1 MSRLRLSSF
10 LALLLAA
17 LPGVAASPPSSL
29 TFSTDTKPLT
39 VHFFDVGQGD
49 AALVI
54 SPTGKTVLIDG
65 GPPEARERLAA
76 RLRTLVT
83 GPLDLV
89 ILTHPHLDHLG
100 GLTGALRAVGA
111 RRFMDPGF
119 NHPSEAYKDLLGFV
133 GDSVGQVM
141 NPEPNPATPDS
152 LLTIGLG
159 EGVSL
164 TVLWPR
170 VPREPFLTGT
180 RSDANSNS
188 IIAKLTYGKTAF
200 LLVGDAE
207 PDTEAALLQR
217 PLDLTTT
224 VLKVAHHGGRHS
236 STAAFLSA
244 AKPQAAVISVGAK
257 NDYGHPAR
265 ETLERL
271 DAVGA
276 HVLRTDRDG
285 EVIAASDGH
294 SVTLRANG
302 GTGALLVVPGNLKP
316 GPIALGPVV
325 PNPSRTGRSTI
336 ASIEPRD
343 EARDTSPAP
352 TPGERGGA
360 PTNTESPGP
369 FVGLKNSKVFHR
381 ETCSTLKRS
390 KSERTLY
397 LNREAALRERRPA
410 EDCHP

>member
-10 LALLLAA
+10 LVLLLAA
-17 LPGVAASPPSSL
+17 LPGIAAGPPSPP
-29 TFSTDTKPLT
+29 TPSTDTRPLT

-100 GLTGALRAVGA
+100 GLTDALRAVGA

-119 NHPSEAYKDLLGFV
+119 NHPSEAYRDLLGFV
-133 GDSVGQVM
+133 GESVGQVM

-170 VPREPFLTGT
+170 APKEPFLVGT

-188 IIAKLTYGKTAF
+188 IVAKLTYGRTAF

-236 STAAFLSA
+236 STAAFLAA
-244 AKPQAAVISVGAK
+244 AKPQAAVISCGAK

-285 EVIAASDGH
+285 EVVAASDGH
-294 SVTLRANG
+294 TVTLRANG
-302 GTGALLVVPGNLKP
+302 GTGALLVVPGGITP

-325 PNPSRTGRSTI
+325 PGHSRPGRGTV
-336 ASIEPRD
+336 EPRD
-343 EARDTSPAP
+343 EVKVPSPGTA
-352 TPGERGGA
+352 PGERGSTPA
-360 PTNTESPGP
+360 NTEGQGP
-369 FVGLKNSKVFHR
+369 YVGLKGSKVFHR

-390 KSERTLY
+390 KSERTLF